1 MSVPPESR
9 GPAPGPADAA
19 VPTPPT
25 TPMISVVL
33 PAFNQDR
40 TIAANLREVLRRLD
54 GVGLDVEMLV
64 VSDGSRDDTAAAA
77 AEVAAEEPRIRVLQY
92 DRNLGKGYALRTGSA
107 AARGRWVAWIDSDLD
122 LDPALLADFLA
133 LARADDLDIVVGSKR
148 HPDSKVQYPTR
159 RRIYSWMYQQLVRA
173 MFALNVRDTQ
183 VGMKLF
189 RREVLEEVLPV
200 VLVKR
205 FAFDLEMLA
214 VANSFGFDRIAEAPI
229 DLDYRFEGS
238 GVNWRA
244 IAQAL
249 WDTGAVFYRLRLLR
263 FYARRRGLARRVAGH
278 RRTAPPT
285 LTILLAPETAVD
297 DLDAAV
303 VRMRAGAPAG
313 TEVLVAWPGVP
324 DTAPAVPGVRT
335 VAVGAGPRPQR
346 IARAVREVTTE
357 VVALAEPD
365 CHPKDGWAVAALGLL
380 ADPEVAVVV
389 GPVVPRLGGPLL
401 RDAAGILTESRLGVA
416 GTRIRH
422 HVGRLREV
430 SEFPARNMFVRTDA
444 LLRALDDG
452 RAVDDHLCAVLSGR
466 LGLTVLCSPD
476 VVATATPAPLWRPYL
491 AHMHRRGLLGG
502 LRVQDGQ
509 APRPT
514 SVVPAGLAVMVAAAP
529 WVLRRP
535 GRLRRAWMGAAGL
548 YAAVVAGFAAVL
560 MVLHRRPALVLVTA
574 AGAVASHLAFGAGV
588 LRGVVQGGARRLSG
602 RRGR

>member
-1 MSVPPESR
+1 TVVPP
-9 GPAPGPADAA
+9 G
-19 VPTPPT
+19 
-25 TPMISVVL
+25 
-33 PAFNQDR
+33 
-40 TIAANLREVLRRLD
+40 
-54 GVGLDVEMLV
+54 
-64 VSDGSRDDTAAAA
+64 
-77 AEVAAEEPRIRVLQY
+77 
-92 DRNLGKGYALRTGSA
+92 GSA

-122 LDPALLADFLA
+122 LDPALLVNFLR
-133 LARADDLDIVVGSKR
+133 LAREGDLDIVVGSKR
-148 HPDSKVQYPTR
+148 HPDSRVQYPTR

-278 RRTAPPT
+278 RRAAPPT
-285 LTILLAPETAVD
+285 LTILLSPGEPVS
-297 DLDAAV
+297 DLEAAV
-303 VRMRAGAPAG
+303 VRMRAAAPG
-313 TEVLVAWPGVP
+313 STEVLIAWPGVP
-324 DTAPAVPGVRT
+324 DTAPAIPGART
-335 VAVGAGPRPQR
+335 VAVGAGPRPER
-346 IARAVREVTTE
+346 IARAIEHVGTE
-357 VVALAEPD
+357 VVVLAEHD

-380 ADPEVAVVV
+380 GDPEVGVVV

-430 SEFPARNMFVRTDA
+430 SDFPARNMFVRTDA
-444 LLRALDDG
+444 LRGALEEG
-452 RAVDDHLCAVLSGR
+452 RAVDDQLCAALSGR
-466 LGLTVLCSPD
+466 HGLTVLCSPD
-476 VVATATPAPLWRPYL
+476 VVATSIPPPLWGPYL
-491 AHMHRRGLLGG
+491 ANMHLRGRLGG
-502 LRVQDGQ
+502 RRVEHGQ
-509 APRPT
+509 APRA
-514 SVVPAGLAVMVAAAP
+514 SALGPAGLALMAVAAPRA
-529 WVLRRP
+529 LRAP
-535 GRLRRAWMGAAGL
+535 GRLRRAWLTGAGAYGAVVGGDAAGR
-548 YAAVVAGFAAVL
+548 
-560 MVLHRRPALVLVTA
+560 MVLHRRPRLALTTA
-574 AGAVASHLAFGAGV
+574 AGAAASHLAFGAGV
-588 LRGVVQGGARRLSG
+588 VRGIGEGWLRRLV
-602 RRGR
+602 RRVRP